1 MYRRRTAFSATVFA
15 APARCLGLPGT
26 VARALRRGAGLALLL
41 LLAQSAVVSANYA
54 AHPAAI
60 ALVDERV
67 QEHEGVFECYD
78 VLLESGN
85 CISVAERHYFL
96 AESGNWVAVHDLE
109 TGTRLQTPRGSIA
122 VVSVTKRPMPY
133 VGKVY
138 NLKIEGSD
146 LYLVGKD
153 AVIVRDH

>member
-1 MYRRRTAFSATVFA
+1 
-15 APARCLGLPGT
+15 
-26 VARALRRGAGLALLL
+26 
-41 LLAQSAVVSANYA
+41 
-54 AHPAAI
+54 
-60 ALVDERV
+60 

-96 AESGNWVAVHDLE
+96 AESGNWVAVQDLT
-109 TGTRLQTPRGSIA
+109 TGTRLRTAKDSIEILN
-122 VVSVTKRPMPY
+122 VTQRPTPY

-138 NLKIEGSD
+138 NLKVRGSD
-146 LYLVGKD
+146 RYLAGKD